1 MDNVENVKK
10 KKPKKL
16 KFILIMIFIII
27 PIAIVSILYF
37 NNKTFKSKANNLLGR
52 LPGTMGAYFSS
63 SPIGPGD
70 EGKKQDLADYYISL
84 EPSSAADKL
93 YIMKKE
99 DGKLYSEIIKLMNS
113 KSSSKTEEI
122 IKLVRNLELR
132 KDLLTSI
139 HDEIQNEKENF
150 IVDEVARLE
159 NQELSTTINE
169 IEDRMEND
177 EGFKENLPMIINMMK
192 EENVTNILYY
202 IDEGVKNEIL
212 NTLDEKKRGNIESK
226 LLAKKTEQN
235 RLEDL
240 ASLYEVKPVEVALDE
255 IGNTKD
261 FTIEELGVIYK
272 NLSVLKTAEILS
284 KIDDDNFIEE
294 LFKSIRK
301 EEELNGEKT
310 SITTDISKSIQ
321 FITEYN
327 KKIDDLVIVYE
338 KMGADK
344 AAKIVENMMGN
355 NKTVTAL
362 EINSEPVFE
371 ISDATIITDV
381 LSRMRNK
388 TLSNIM
394 NYMSTDKAT
403 TLTQMLARP

>member
-1 MDNVENVKK
+1 
-10 KKPKKL
+10 
-16 KFILIMIFIII
+16 
-27 PIAIVSILYF
+27 
-37 NNKTFKSKANNLLGR
+37 
-52 LPGTMGAYFSS
+52 MGAYFSS

-122 IKLVRNLELR
+122 IKLVRNLELK